1 MKLRRGLGKG
11 KVVSVEELSRRLA
24 AFDGD
29 KDGSLSR
36 DDLFKFL
43 RKGRVGGEWFCKVLT
58 KTMWQIAED
67 RKGDKVD
74 SITAEALGRIIH
86 YAMSRPPTPERRYV
100 LEPDVMQGYKDPE
113 LLDPK
118 ETPSTTGLGAKPAG
132 RGERRGAAR
141 NNPRPRTGGRAGG
154 RPGPRPRPGGAPSGR
169 RPSGRRRPAGRR
181 ARPSPKPRR

>member
-11 KVVSVEELSRRLA
+11 KVVSAEELSRRLA
-24 AFDGD
+24 VFDED

-36 DDLFKFL
+36 EDLQKFL
-43 RKGRVGGEWFCKVLT
+43 RKGRVGGEWFCRVLV

-74 SITAEALGRIIH
+74 SITADALGKIIH
-86 YAMSRPPTPERRYV
+86 FTMSRPPSPSKRYV
-100 LEPDVMQGYKDPE
+100 LEPDVMQGYRDPE
-113 LLDPK
+113 LLDPA
-118 ETPSTTGLGAKPAG
+118 EAPSTTGLGAKPAG
-132 RGERRGAAR
+132 RGQQRGGPR
-141 NNPRPRTGGRAGG
+141 TNPRPRAGG